1 MSYRIGAALVTLL
14 VGVPGGLVAQNPTP
28 IPSGSTSAFS
38 SRFIPLEIFTRMM
51 ERPSEL
57 PSSIMVA
64 APRADVWLALEEA
77 FKALDIPVSYSD
89 QAAGE
94 LGTVKAKVMRRLGK
108 QPLSNYLQCGEGLT
122 GPNADS
128 YVVYLSVAGFVKPAA
143 NDQIAVATLVTA
155 HAIDLPNG
163 RNDVMYCTSTGR
175 LEDKIGKAVQK
186 RLGAKS

>member
-1 MSYRIGAALVTLL
+1 MNHRIGAALVTLL
-14 VGVPGGLVAQNPTP
+14 VGVPGGLVAQNPTT
-28 IPSGSTSAFS
+28 IPSGSTGAFS
-38 SRFIPLEIFTRMM
+38 SRFIPPEIFTRMM

-64 APRADVWLALEEA
+64 ASRADVWLALEEA
-77 FKALDIPVSYSD
+77 FKSLDIAVSYSD

-108 QPLSNYLQCGEGLT
+108 QPLSNYLRCGEGLT

-163 RNDVMYCTSTGR
+163 RNDVMYCTTTGR
-175 LEDKIGKAVQK
+175 LEDKIGQAVQK
-186 RLGAKS
+186 RLGAKP

>member
-1 MSYRIGAALVTLL
+1 MNHRIGAVLVTLL
-14 VGVPGGLVAQNPTP
+14 VGVNGGLVAQNP
-28 IPSGSTSAFS
+28 SGSTGAFS
-38 SRFIPLEIFTRMM
+38 SRFIPPEIFTRMM

-64 APRADVWLALEEA
+64 ASRADVWLALEEA
-77 FKALDIPVSYSD
+77 FKSLDIAVSYSD

-108 QPLSNYLQCGEGLT
+108 QPLSNYLRCGEGLT

-163 RNDVMYCTSTGR
+163 RNDVMYCTTTGR
-175 LEDKIGKAVQK
+175 LEDKIGQAVQK
-186 RLGAKS
+186 RLGAKP

>member
-1 MSYRIGAALVTLL
+1 MGHRIGSALVGLL
-14 VGVPGGLVAQNPTP
+14 VLVSGGLRAQNPTAV
-28 IPSGSTSAFS
+28 PSGSTGAIN
-38 SRFIPLEIFTRMM
+38 SRFIPPDILTRMM

-57 PSSIMVA
+57 PLSVVVTSTRDAAWVA
-64 APRADVWLALEEA
+64 LTEA
-77 FKALDIPVSYSD
+77 FKAFDIPLSYDD

-108 QPLSNYLQCGEGLT
+108 EPLSNYLRCGEGLT

-143 NDQIAVATLVTA
+143 NGQITVATLVTA

-163 RNDVMYCTSTGR
+163 RNDVMYCTTSGR
-175 LEDKIGKAVQK
+175 LEDKIAKAVQK

>member
-1 MSYRIGAALVTLL
+1 MGHRIGSALVGLV
-14 VGVPGGLVAQNPTP
+14 VGVSGALGAQNPTAL
-28 IPSGSTSAFS
+28 PSGSTGAIN
-38 SRFIPLEIFTRMM
+38 SRFIPPDILTRMM

-57 PSSIMVA
+57 PSSVLVTA
-64 APRADVWLALEEA
+64 ARDDAWIALTEV
-77 FKALDIPVSYSD
+77 FKAFDIPVSYSD
-89 QAAGE
+89 ETAGE

-108 QPLSNYLQCGEGLT
+108 EPLSNYLRCGEGLT

-143 NDQIAVATLVTA
+143 NGQVTVATLVTA

-163 RNDVMYCTSTGR
+163 RNDVMYCTTAGR
-175 LEDKIGKAVQK
+175 LEDKIAKAVQK

>member
-1 MSYRIGAALVTLL
+1 MNHRIGAVLVTLL
-14 VGVPGGLVAQNPTP
+14 VGVNGGLVAQNPTT
-28 IPSGSTSAFS
+28 IPSGSTGAFS
-38 SRFIPLEIFTRMM
+38 SRFIPPEIFTRMM

-64 APRADVWLALEEA
+64 ASRADVWLALEEA
-77 FKALDIPVSYSD
+77 FKSLDIAVSYSD

-108 QPLSNYLQCGEGLT
+108 QPLSNYLRCGEGLT

-163 RNDVMYCTSTGR
+163 RNDVMYCTTTGR
-175 LEDKIGKAVQK
+175 LEDKIGQAVQK
-186 RLGAKS
+186 RLGAKP

>member
-1 MSYRIGAALVTLL
+1 MNHRIGAALVTLL
-14 VGVPGGLVAQNPTP
+14 VGVNGGLVAQNPTA
-28 IPSGSTSAFS
+28 IPSGSTGAFS
-38 SRFIPLEIFTRMM
+38 SRFIPPEILTRMM

-64 APRADVWLALEEA
+64 APRAEVWLALEEA

-108 QPLSNYLQCGEGLT
+108 QPLSSYLRCGEGLT

-128 YVVYLSVAGFVKPAA
+128 YVVYLSVAGFVRPAA
-143 NDQIAVATLVTA
+143 NNQIAMATLVTA

-163 RNDVMYCTSTGR
+163 RNDVMYCTTTGR
-175 LEDKIGKAVQK
+175 LEDKIGQAVQK